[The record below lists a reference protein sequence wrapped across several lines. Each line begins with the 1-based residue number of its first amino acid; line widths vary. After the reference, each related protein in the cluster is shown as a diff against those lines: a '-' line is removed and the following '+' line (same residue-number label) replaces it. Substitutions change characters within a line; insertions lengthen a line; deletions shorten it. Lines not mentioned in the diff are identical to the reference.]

1 MALKSISRRA
11 GVRSD
16 KAEGCFA
23 GRRFRRQKMLRI
35 TVKEIAAEQRWILQ
49 GRLTKNSVPEL
60 VSNWQAARDRSSS
73 SKCIVDLNEVTVI
86 DKSGEE
92 VLSMMID
99 EGARFVAS
107 GLYTKL
113 LLQTLLERKDH
124 SHNSE

>member
-1 MALKSISRRA
+1 
-11 GVRSD
+11 
-16 KAEGCFA
+16 
-23 GRRFRRQKMLRI
+23 MLRI

-107 GLYTKL
+107 GLYTKH
-113 LLQTLLERKDH
+113 LLQSLLERKDL

>member
-1 MALKSISRRA
+1 
-11 GVRSD
+11 
-16 KAEGCFA
+16 
-23 GRRFRRQKMLRI
+23 MLRI

-113 LLQTLLERKDH
+113 LLQTLLERKDR